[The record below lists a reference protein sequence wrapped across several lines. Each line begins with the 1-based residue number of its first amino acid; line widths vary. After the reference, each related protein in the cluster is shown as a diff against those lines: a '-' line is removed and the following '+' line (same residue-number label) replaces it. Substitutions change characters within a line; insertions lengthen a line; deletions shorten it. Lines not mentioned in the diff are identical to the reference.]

1 MTQHTLIAVDP
12 EVLDLIRSIRYDL
25 TRLNQRIDAV
35 QMAPKPDWVT
45 VKEYSELVGKSP
57 DTVKR

>member
-12 EVLDLIRSIRYDL
+12 EVLDLIRSIRDDL